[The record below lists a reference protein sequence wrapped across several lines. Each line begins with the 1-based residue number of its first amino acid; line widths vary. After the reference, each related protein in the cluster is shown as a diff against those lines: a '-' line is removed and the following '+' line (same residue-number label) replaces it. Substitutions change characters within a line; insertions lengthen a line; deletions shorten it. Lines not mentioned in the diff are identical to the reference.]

1 MTIILSQTHNVLIRP
16 SVPMSFQI
24 EGTKVSFVLC
34 QSMNGNLHIV
44 SPYTFIQTLSV
55 CSAFFGRPH
64 VFTCWHSLLHL
75 LGLFCFLYRAAS
87 YLRPRFFNRL
97 MTTHFEY
104 ITSNTIVF
112 KSNLRALSSARVFC
126 CCITMNPVAAVN
138 SNRLKFITTF
148 YTRFSFSREKRCQIP

>member
-24 EGTKVSFVLC
+24 QGTKVSFVLC
-34 QSMNGNLHIV
+34 QSVSGNLHIV
-44 SPYTFIQTLSV
+44 SPYTCIQTLSV
-55 CSAFFGRPH
+55 CLDSFGRPH

-75 LGLFCFLYRAAS
+75 FGLFCFLYRAAS

-104 ITSNTIVF
+104 ITSHTIVF
-112 KSNLRALSSARVFC
+112 KRNLRAPSSARVFS

-138 SNRLKFITTF
+138 TTSLKFIKTF
-148 YTRFSFSREKRCQIP
+148 